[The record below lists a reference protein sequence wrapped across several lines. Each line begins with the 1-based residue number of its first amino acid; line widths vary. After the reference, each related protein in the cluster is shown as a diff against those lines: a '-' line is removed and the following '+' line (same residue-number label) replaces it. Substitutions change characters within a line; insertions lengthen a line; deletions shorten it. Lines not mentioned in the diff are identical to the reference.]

1 MAINGSKCVRGGPHA
16 LEGYKRGSPKTD
28 WERASKS
35 VSLSVDT
42 GIGPVTAVIGFE
54 SMSE

>member
-1 MAINGSKCVRGGPHA
+1 MAINGSKCVRGSPHA
-16 LEGYKRGSPKTD
+16 LDGYDWGSPKTD

-42 GIGPVTAVIGFE
+42 GIGPVTAVIGFD
-54 SMSE
+54 